1 MTTKIDEALM
11 RCDVDKSNLEVFCS
25 IRDTLRKYH
34 FNPELIA
41 DLDAALD
48 GQNPTIQDYSS
59 YSDSDISRAKPL
71 IDDLCSVILSQNR
84 YPSTK
89 YLQLSELFKKI
100 ANEAIV
106 ENNPFVIDFSQ
117 LYLELK
123 DECIEKENEITND
136 MVDDLSHY
144 RQQNEQSTSDEIVS
158 SALNSEN
165 ISDADGKNSP
175 STSKFMQD
183 EIKIAK
189 RQKAIFFKELQNKLD
204 EAFKELYIAEDIIQ
218 NPNININ
225 DKKAAVGNV
234 HRIDH
239 ELGVTFTNA
248 RHNLTNNVMIDLRQK
263 NRAIGYDYD
272 FCDRLVQYVMFD
284 VSLLASV
291 EKYKKES
298 GKLYNDFK
306 NQNITNNPQDDFLHH
321 NHPENQH
328 KSNEQ
333 VELDVNKDNDDDNY
347 NMSYDNSPSI

>member
-11 RCDVDKSNLEVFCS
+11 RCDVDKSNLEVFYS

-34 FNPELIA
+34 FNPEIIA

-59 YSDSDISRAKPL
+59 YSDSDILRAKPL
-71 IDDLCSVILSQNR
+71 IDNLCSVISSQNR
-84 YPSTK
+84 YPSTR

-100 ANEAIV
+100 AYEAIV
-106 ENNPFVIDFSQ
+106 ENNPFVRDFSQ

-136 MVDDLSHY
+136 NVDDLSHY
-144 RQQNEQSTSDEIVS
+144 RQQNEQSTDNEIVS
-158 SALNSEN
+158 STLNSKN
-165 ISDADGKNSP
+165 IADAGKISP

-204 EAFKELYIAEDIIQ
+204 EAFKALYIAEEVIR

-225 DKKAAVGNV
+225 DKKTAVANV

-248 RHNLTNNVMIDLRQK
+248 RHDLTNNVMKDLRQENK
-263 NRAIGYDYD
+263 AIGYNYD

-306 NQNITNNPQDDFLHH
+306 NQNITNNPQDDFIHH

-328 KSNEQ
+328 KTNEQ
-333 VELDVNKDNDDDNY
+333 VELDVNKDNDNDDYNRSYNNY
-347 NMSYDNSPSI
+347 PSI

>member
-11 RCDVDKSNLEVFCS
+11 RCDVDKSNLAVFCS

-34 FNPELIA
+34 FNPKLIA

-59 YSDSDISRAKPL
+59 YSDFDISRAKPL

-89 YLQLSELFKKI
+89 HLQLSELFKKI

-106 ENNPFVIDFSQ
+106 ENNPFVRDFSQ

-136 MVDDLSHY
+136 NVNDLSHY
-144 RQQNEQSTSDEIVS
+144 QQDEQSTDDEIVS
-158 SALNSEN
+158 SALKSKN

-204 EAFKELYIAEDIIQ
+204 EAFKAIYIAEDIIQ

-225 DKKAAVGNV
+225 EKKAAVDNV

-248 RHNLTNNVMIDLRQK
+248 RHDLTNNVMKDLRQE
-263 NRAIGYDYD
+263 NRAIGYNYD

-306 NQNITNNPQDDFLHH
+306 NQNITNNPQDDFIHH
-321 NHPENQH
+321 NRPENWH
-328 KSNEQ
+328 ETNEE
-333 VELDVNKDNDDDNY
+333 VELDVNKDNDNDDYSHSYNNY
-347 NMSYDNSPSI
+347 PSI